1 MSAERAST
9 AAPVPRHVAIIM
21 DGNRR
26 WARARHLPAV
36 AGHRAGV
43 ESLRRTLRAARAR
56 GIRYVTAYAFS
67 SENWRRADD
76 EVRGLMRLL
85 EEVVVSEVPDLV
97 RDGVRLR
104 VIGRL
109 AELPDG
115 LRRAI
120 ATAMERTA
128 AGTANDLTIA
138 FNYGGRKEIVD
149 AARELV
155 RRGVAAEE
163 IDEDAFA
170 RCLYTADLPDPE
182 LLIRTGGETRVSNFL
197 LWQVAYAEFHATR
210 VLWPDF
216 AESDL
221 DEALADYASRDRKF
235 GR

>member
-1 MSAERAST
+1 MSG
-9 AAPVPRHVAIIM
+9 PVPQHVAIIM

-26 WARARHLPAV
+26 WARARHLPAI

-43 ESLRRTLRAARAR
+43 EALRRTLRAARAR
-56 GIRYVTAYAFS
+56 GIHYVTAYAFS
-67 SENWRRADD
+67 SENWQRADE

-85 EEVVVSEVPDLV
+85 EEVVTSEVPDLL

-109 AELPDG
+109 WELPEG
-115 LRRAI
+115 LQRAI
-120 ATAMERTA
+120 ADAAARTA
-128 AGTANDLTIA
+128 GGTANTLTIA

-149 AARELV
+149 AARELA
-155 RRGVAAEE
+155 RAGIDATA
-163 IDEDAFA
+163 IDEDEFA
-170 RCLYTADLPDPE
+170 RRLYTAGTPDPE

-197 LWQVAYAEFHATR
+197 LWQVAYAEMHATT

-216 AESDL
+216 AEGDL
-221 DEALADYASRDRKF
+221 DRALADFASRDRKF

>member
-1 MSAERAST
+1 VAQ
-9 AAPVPRHVAIIM
+9 PQHVAIIM

-26 WARARHLPAV
+26 WAHSRHLPAI

-43 ESLRRTLRAARAR
+43 EALRRILRAARAR
-56 GIRYVTAYAFS
+56 GIHYVTAYAFS
-67 SENWRRADD
+67 SENWQREDE
-76 EVRGLMRLL
+76 EVRGLLRLL
-85 EEVVVSEVPDLV
+85 EEVVTSEVPDLV
-97 RDGVRLR
+97 RDSVRLK

-109 AELPDG
+109 WELPEG
-115 LRRAI
+115 LQRAI
-120 ATAMERTA
+120 AGAVERTA
-128 AGTANDLTIA
+128 AGTANTLTIA

-155 RRGVAAEE
+155 RRGTSPEA

-170 RCLYTADLPDPE
+170 GCLYTADVPDPE

-197 LWQVAYAEFHATR
+197 LWQVAYAELHATK

-216 AESDL
+216 AEGDL
-221 DEALADYASRDRKF
+221 DRALSDYASRDRKF

>member
-1 MSAERAST
+1 
-9 AAPVPRHVAIIM
+9 M

-26 WARARHLPAV
+26 WARARHLPAI

-43 ESLRRTLRAARAR
+43 EALRRTLRAARAR
-56 GIRYVTAYAFS
+56 GIHYVTAYAFS
-67 SENWRRADD
+67 SENWQRADE

-85 EEVVVSEVPDLV
+85 EEVVTSEVPDLL

-109 AELPDG
+109 WELPEG
-115 LRRAI
+115 LQRAI
-120 ATAMERTA
+120 ADAAARTA
-128 AGTANDLTIA
+128 GGTANTLTIA

-149 AARELV
+149 AARELA
-155 RRGVAAEE
+155 RAGIDATA
-163 IDEDAFA
+163 IDEDEFA
-170 RCLYTADLPDPE
+170 RRLYTAGTPDPE

-197 LWQVAYAEFHATR
+197 LWQVAYAEMHATT

-216 AESDL
+216 AEGDL
-221 DEALADYASRDRKF
+221 DRALADFASRDRKF